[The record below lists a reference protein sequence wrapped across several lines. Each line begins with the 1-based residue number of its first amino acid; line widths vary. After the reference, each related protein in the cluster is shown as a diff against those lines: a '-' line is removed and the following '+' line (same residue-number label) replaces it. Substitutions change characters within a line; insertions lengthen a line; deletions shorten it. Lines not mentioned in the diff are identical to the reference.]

1 MVTSRDSGSGAGSA
15 GETSRDSGSDVG
27 PAGETSLDTGPYQG
41 YVYAYPHKTAYRPL
55 DPRPPLREVWAGEP
69 LGGLFLYLHIP
80 FCEMR
85 CGFCNLFTRTGAPEE
100 LVAAYLNAL
109 EHQARAVREALDGPE
124 FVIAAVGGG
133 TPTYLSAAELSRMF
147 DLTERVMGAD
157 LRAVPLSVETSPAT
171 ATADRL
177 AVLAERGTTRI
188 SIGVQSFIDAEA
200 RAAVRPQRRR
210 EVEAAL
216 GRIRDAGFEALN
228 IDLIYGIDGQTER
241 SWRHSLDAALAWR
254 PEEIYLYPLYVRPL
268 TGLGRRAHDWD
279 DHRLGLYRQG
289 RDHLLAA
296 GYEQVSMRMF
306 RLPGSSGPTEYRC
319 QSDGM
324 VGLGC
329 GARSY
334 TSGLHYSY
342 EYAVGARQVRGIIDD
357 YVRLAP
363 EEFAFA
369 NVGFHLDDAE
379 RRRRH
384 LIQSLLQAEGLDQG
398 GYRERFGAEVSADFG
413 RELELLAARGW
424 LEPESREP
432 SAGTARLPGLPPG
445 GEPRLRLTPEGLAH
459 SDAIGPW
466 LFSARV
472 RELMAGYEQR

>member
-1 MVTSRDSGSGAGSA
+1 MVTA
-15 GETSRDSGSDVG
+15 TS
-27 PAGETSLDTGPYQG
+27 PYQG

-55 DPRPPLREVWAGEP
+55 DPRPPLRRVWEGEP
-69 LGGLFLYLHIP
+69 MDSLSLYLHIP

-85 CGFCNLFTRTGAPEE
+85 CGFCNLFTRTGAPDE
-100 LVAAYLNAL
+100 LVAAYLDAL
-109 EHQARAVREALDGPE
+109 ERQAGAVREALDAALDGASGGAPDASSAAGGAPGGPV
-124 FVIAAVGGG
+124 FAVAAIGGG
-133 TPTYLSAAELSRMF
+133 TPTYLSAAELTRLF
-147 DLTERVMGAD
+147 DLAERTMGVD
-157 LRAVPLSVETSPAT
+157 LRTVPLSVETSPAT

-200 RAAVRPQRRR
+200 RAAVRPQRRA
-210 EVEAAL
+210 EVETAL
-216 GRIRDAGFEALN
+216 GRIREAGFETLN
-228 IDLIYGIDGQTER
+228 LDLIYGIDGQDAR
-241 SWRHSLDAALAWR
+241 SWRHSLDAALAWK

-268 TGLGRRAHDWD
+268 TGLGRRARDWD

-306 RLPGSSGPTEYRC
+306 RLPDPARTAAPAHTTGYCC

-334 TSGLHYSY
+334 TSALHYSH
-342 EYAVGARQVRGIIDD
+342 EYAVGTRQVRAIIDD

-363 EEFAFA
+363 GDFTAA
-369 NVGFHLDDAE
+369 NVGFRLGDDE

-384 LIQSLLQAEGLDQG
+384 LIQSLLQAEGLDPAA
-398 GYRERFGAEVSADFG
+398 YRARFGTEATADFGAELDRLAD
-413 RELELLAARGW
+413 RGW
-424 LEPESREP
+424 LETD
-432 SAGTARLPGLPPG
+432 AGW
-445 GEPRLRLTPEGLAH
+445 PRLTAEGLAH
-459 SDAIGPW
+459 SDAIGPA
-466 LFSARV
+466 LFSGAV
-472 RELMAGYEQR
+472 RELMAGYEAR